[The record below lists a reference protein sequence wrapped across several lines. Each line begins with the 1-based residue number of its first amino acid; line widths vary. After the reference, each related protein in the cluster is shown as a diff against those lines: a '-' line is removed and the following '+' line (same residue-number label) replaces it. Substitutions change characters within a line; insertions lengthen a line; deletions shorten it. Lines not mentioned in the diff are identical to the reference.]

1 MTEADFSA
9 YRTVREVATGY
20 ITINPIYLKKF
31 SAGTLRVINR
41 ELLKA
46 SIAVRAEK
54 TDYNDIKLVRDKNMR
69 LSRINH
75 AMKIIQEFCKERKI
89 QL

>member
-9 YRTVREVATGY
+9 YRTVKEVSEGY
-20 ITINPIYLKKF
+20 ISINPIYLKKF
-31 SAGTLRVINR
+31 SPGTLRIINR

-46 SIAVRAEK
+46 SISVRAEK
-54 TDYNDIKLVRDKNMR
+54 FDYTDIKLVRDKNMR

-75 AMKIIQEFCKERKI
+75 AIKIIQEFCRERKI